1 MSENRDL
8 YPPTYRQSEV
18 SEICSAVQSGECVQV
33 IGLSGAGKSN
43 LSRFLTAQAPRPPV
57 FLLADCNRLKSPALN
72 DFAAL
77 IAAACG
83 ADWPENTAWPVLEAT
98 IGTALAHYEQGI
110 CLVLDRFEAVQSWS
124 DSPIPAN
131 LRALRDQF
139 KYQLTYVLTTRQPI
153 DTHSELAELFFAHTL
168 WLGPLSEKDAAWSIK
183 AYAARRKV
191 AWSEETVQAIYRLS
205 GGYPAF
211 LRAVCEAHASGTA
224 LEKTDLLEH
233 PAVRRRL
240 DEFLAQAPGAEAI
253 ECSRLDQVPLLGGH
267 AALQEL
273 TAKEAQL
280 YAFLQ
285 ANAQQV
291 CSKDDLIRAV
301 WPEDRVY
308 SAGVRDDSLAQLVRR
323 LRQKIESDPAHPQ
336 RLQTIPGR
344 GYRFTG

>member
-1 MSENRDL
+1 
-8 YPPTYRQSEV
+8 
-18 SEICSAVQSGECVQV
+18 VQV
-33 IGLSGAGKSN
+33 I
-43 LSRFLTAQAPRPPV
+43 F
-57 FLLADCNRLKSPALN
+57 
-72 DFAAL
+72 
-77 IAAACG
+77 
-83 ADWPENTAWPVLEAT
+83 
-98 IGTALAHYEQGI
+98 
-110 CLVLDRFEAVQSWS
+110 
-124 DSPIPAN
+124 
-131 LRALRDQF
+131 
-139 KYQLTYVLTTRQPI
+139 
-153 DTHSELAELFFAHTL
+153 
-168 WLGPLSEKDAAWSIK
+168 
-183 AYAARRKV
+183 
-191 AWSEETVQAIYRLS
+191 RLS

>member
-153 DTHSELAELFFAHTL
+153 DTHSEIGRASCRE
-168 WLGPLSEKDAAWSIK
+168 
-183 AYAARRKV
+183 
-191 AWSEETVQAIYRLS
+191 S
-205 GGYPAF
+205 G
-211 LRAVCEAHASGTA
+211 
-224 LEKTDLLEH
+224 
-233 PAVRRRL
+233 
-240 DEFLAQAPGAEAI
+240 
-253 ECSRLDQVPLLGGH
+253 
-267 AALQEL
+267 
-273 TAKEAQL
+273 
-280 YAFLQ
+280 
-285 ANAQQV
+285 
-291 CSKDDLIRAV
+291 
-301 WPEDRVY
+301 
-308 SAGVRDDSLAQLVRR
+308 
-323 LRQKIESDPAHPQ
+323 
-336 RLQTIPGR
+336 
-344 GYRFTG
+344 